1 MKRLQYFMIKNLHQD
16 TVEKIEKIIKSIE
29 GVLNVDIVVE
39 AGVAGIEY
47 DDNFLTREEIVEKLR
62 RYGYEVLP

>member
-1 MKRLQYFMIKNLHQD
+1 LKRLQYFMIKNLHQD
-16 TVEKIEKIIKSIE
+16 TVEEVERIIKSIE

-62 RYGYEVLP
+62 RHGFEVLP

>member
-1 MKRLQYFMIKNLHQD
+1 MIKNLHQD

>member
-1 MKRLQYFMIKNLHQD
+1 MIKNLHQD
-16 TVEKIEKIIKSIE
+16 TVEKIEEIIKSME

>member
-16 TVEKIEKIIKSIE
+16 TVEKIEEIIKSME

>member
-1 MKRLQYFMIKNLHQD
+1 MIKNLHQD
-16 TVEKIEKIIKSIE
+16 TVEKVEEIIKSIE

-62 RYGYEVLP
+62 KHGYEVLP

>member
-1 MKRLQYFMIKNLHQD
+1 LKRLQYFMIKNLHQD
-16 TVEKIEKIIKSIE
+16 TVEEVIE

-62 RYGYEVLP
+62 RHGFEVLP

>member
-16 TVEKIEKIIKSIE
+16 TVEEVIE

-62 RYGYEVLP
+62 RHGFEVLP